1 MMFLCW
7 LERASPNMCIFIM
20 VGHVTSSEIHA
31 DGQLEIGNVGVAP
44 HLLQSKGG
52 IIRDPQ
58 LRQSEP
64 TAGVGPRAAAA
75 RSW

>member
-1 MMFLCW
+1 
-7 LERASPNMCIFIM
+7 M